1 MMAAIYADNLSRS
14 ESSKGIAGRDVAK
27 QAVDR
32 GRTSLL
38 CHYCDQCGHFKRK
51 CPLKIKHQQ
60 QQLGLYS
67 FVSRG
72 SKSKPVRKR
81 CASIWAMILF
91 WSKPAS
97 RFQGFLLLEH
107 LQTSHSLKS
116 VHCGKLLR
124 PDAFTQ
130 APTCCFTSAIILRIS
145 CSSIGISFLKSDKK
159 RSVSNPSSLYPYSA
173 LPRVLRASLK
183 SPNSL
188 AIAALVT
195 SDRCLLR
202 TCALLRSALGWW
214 RLGDDALRQPSILP
228 MYSLAVLQTGVAE
241 TSTPLHASLLRL

>member
-14 ESSKGIAGRDVAK
+14 ESSKGIAGRGVAK
-27 QAVDR
+27 QAAVDR

-38 CHYCDQCGHFKRK
+38 CHYCDQFGHFKRK
-51 CPLKIKHQQ
+51 CPLRIKHRQ

-81 CASIWAMILF
+81 CASIWAIIPF

-107 LQTSHSLKS
+107 PQTSHLLKS
-116 VHCGKLLR
+116 VHCGKLLH

-145 CSSIGISFLKSDKK
+145 RSSIGISFLKLDKK
-159 RSVSNPSSLYPYSA
+159 RSVSNSSSHDL
-173 LPRVLRASLK
+173 
-183 SPNSL
+183 
-188 AIAALVT
+188 
-195 SDRCLLR
+195 
-202 TCALLRSALGWW
+202 
-214 RLGDDALRQPSILP
+214 
-228 MYSLAVLQTGVAE
+228 
-241 TSTPLHASLLRL
+241 